1 MSALLLLLLYICSI
15 RSSSVFGAW
24 SGALSFNWSLDATA
38 TNAPTWTDSRGTV
51 RRDHWHITGNDRL
64 NVLLS
69 DRGTVALFGTDRG
82 ERWLNELDES
92 RLQLGGAFSYVRL
105 GNASASELHCTAF
118 QRDAPLEFGVGNVR
132 STRLIARALRV
143 DRRVFA
149 PYGNH
154 SFVVDALN
162 VTNVGGAPLSFQLT
176 EFFDVNQL
184 QLAID
189 WVVTGVAGTVAHD
202 ARRAINALFQESCA
216 PLVANDSTVL
226 CARMSMSGAATP
238 AYVDGAPPRVFA
250 AVVDGWSLAA
260 THCDQ
265 RAFFGGGNAT
275 QPAALLAATV
285 ASSVL
290 HASNAYDQ
298 SAMLAF
304 TFQPRTLLP
313 GQSLALSFVFGFAA
327 DDAGVRAAVDAVR
340 ASGADALWRA
350 TERAWQRAVVRV
362 TLADAADADVARETA
377 WRAANVLSWVTLR
390 GDFGYRHA
398 MTQGSAY
405 LYLHGADGV
414 PRDQS
419 LFALAALFSRPDIV
433 RSTLELLMQTQDATG
448 AMTYAWGD
456 VGERSDALGLHAW
469 PSDLDLFLFWAVA
482 EYVSFTGDTA
492 WLASILAHLRV
503 AAAHLI
509 GSVGRGP
516 HGLLRV
522 QQGDWDDGV
531 VVALADP
538 IAIAFTVQRGESIPN
553 SAMACVVLPRIAA
566 AVKPLDASLAQ
577 QLVAY
582 AAPLPALLRKWAF
595 VNGTYARMWAVDG
608 LDRPLLV
615 ANGSIDLQAV
625 VWPLLADDNVLLTRA
640 EKIALIDRVSV
651 ELSSPI
657 GPIQSPSNAQVW
669 PAISQLFVAAVASVP
684 ERAYLAAPL
693 LRVHTFAQ
701 HQRAFPRSWVGV
713 LSGPDGF
720 DAVGGGT
727 WESAVTPMVDWP
739 VQNANPD
746 AMFVFGAARR
756 FGLFGT
762 ESGFAIDAARL
773 NANDLPCRF
782 ESPLLDV
789 AVRANGTIGVR
800 FNAVNNGSVVVSAR
814 RWGSSTWKHVQLAFV
829 RGDQKSLEF

>member
-1 MSALLLLLLYICSI
+1 MS
-15 RSSSVFGAW
+15 
-24 SGALSFNWSLDATA
+24 
-38 TNAPTWTDSRGTV
+38 
-51 RRDHWHITGNDRL
+51 GNDRL
-64 NVLLS
+64 NMLMS
-69 DRGTVALFGTDRG
+69 DRGTVALFATDRG

-105 GNASASELHCTAF
+105 ANGLYCTAF
-118 QRDAPLEFGVGNVR
+118 QDRSPQEFGVGNVR
-132 STRLIARALRV
+132 SSRVIGGALRM

-149 PYGNH
+149 PFGNH
-154 SFVVDALN
+154 SFVVDMLN
-162 VTNVGGAPLSFQLT
+162 VTNVGGSPLSFQLT

-202 ARRAINALFQESCA
+202 ARRAINALFRESCA
-216 PLVANDSTVL
+216 PLVANDSSVL
-226 CARMSMSGAATP
+226 RAAMAPLSSTTS
-238 AYVDGAPPRVFA
+238 AYVDTAPPHAFA

-265 RAFFGGGNAT
+265 RAFFGVSGNAT

-285 ASSVL
+285 SSSVL
-290 HASNAYDQ
+290 RASNAYEQ
-298 SAMLAF
+298 NAMLAF
-304 TFQPRTLLP
+304 TFQPVTLLP
-313 GQSLALSFVFGFAA
+313 GRSLSLSFVFGFAA
-327 DDAGVRAAVDAVR
+327 DDRQVRATVDAVR
-340 ASGADALWRA
+340 SSGANALWKA
-350 TERAWQRAVVRV
+350 TQRAWQNTVVRV
-362 TLADAADADVARETA
+362 TFNDTADADVARETA
-377 WRAANVLSWVTLR
+377 WRTANLLSWVTMR

-433 RSTLELLMQTQDATG
+433 RSTLELLMQTQDANG

-456 VGERSDALGLHAW
+456 VGMRSDALGLHEW

-482 EYVSFTGDTA
+482 EYVSFTGDMA
-492 WLASILAHLRV
+492 WLASILDHLRV

-509 GSVGRGP
+509 GSVGLGP

-566 AVKPLDASLAQ
+566 AIKPLDAALAQ

-595 VNGTYARMWAVDG
+595 VNGTFARMWAVDG
-608 LDRPLLV
+608 LDRPFLV

-625 VWPLLADDNVLLTRA
+625 VWPLLADDNVLLTRN
-640 EKIALIDRVSV
+640 EKIALVDRVSL
-651 ELSSPI
+651 ELSSAI
-657 GPIQSPSNAQVW
+657 GPLLSPSNAQVW
-669 PAISQLFVAAVASVP
+669 PAISQLFVAAVAAIP

-693 LRVHTFAQ
+693 LRVHTLAQ
-701 HQRAFPRSWVGV
+701 HVRAFPRSWVGV

-720 DAVGGGT
+720 DAVSGGT

-739 VQNANPD
+739 VQNSNPD
-746 AMFVFGAARR
+746 AMFIYSAARR
-756 FGLFGT
+756 IGVFAT
-762 ESGFAIDAARL
+762 ESGFAIDATRL
-773 NANDLPCRF
+773 DKRDLPCRF

-789 AVRANGTIGVR
+789 SVRANGTIGVV

-814 RWGSSTWKHVQLAFV
+814 RWGSSTWKRVQMTFFK
-829 RGDQKSLEF
+829 GDQKSLEF